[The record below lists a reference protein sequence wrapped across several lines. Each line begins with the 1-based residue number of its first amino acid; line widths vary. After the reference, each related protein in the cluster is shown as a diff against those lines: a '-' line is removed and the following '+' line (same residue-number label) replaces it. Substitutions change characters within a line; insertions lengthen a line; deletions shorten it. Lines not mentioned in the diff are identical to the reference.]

1 MKEFRLQ
8 FLCADEKEYDGP
20 CVSVNFPLEDG
31 YMGILADHANMIA
44 IMETGVLFIN
54 TGEKSIE
61 YAVTEG
67 LVEVKD
73 GEVLI
78 MAFSAEKPDEIDE
91 NRAKEAAMRARMRL
105 KRKMSNL
112 EFRQNQA
119 ALSRAMARLKVIKGR
134 H

>member
-20 CVSVNFPLEDG
+20 CVSINIPLEDG
-31 YMGILADHANMIA
+31 YMGILVDHSNMIA
-44 IMETGVLFIN
+44 VMETGVMFIN
-54 TGEKSIE
+54 TGEETIE

-67 LVEVKD
+67 LVEVRN

-78 MAFSAEKPDEIDE
+78 LAFSAEKPDEIDE
-91 NRAKEAAMRARMRL
+91 NRAMEAAMRARMRM

>member
-1 MKEFRLQ
+1 
-8 FLCADEKEYDGP
+8 
-20 CVSVNFPLEDG
+20 
-31 YMGILADHANMIA
+31 
-44 IMETGVLFIN
+44 
-54 TGEKSIE
+54 
-61 YAVTEG
+61 
-67 LVEVKD
+67 
-73 GEVLI
+73 